1 MAIDSTEESRAE
13 IDAAALISAA
23 HRGSNDALG
32 KLLQEVR
39 PYLLVIARQEMGQQL
54 AGKVAPSDLVQE
66 TIVGA
71 CQSFN
76 DFRGW
81 TRDELLAW
89 LRTILLNEL
98 ANTRRH
104 FATSKRDVAR
114 EQGVAPEGLVA
125 GQCSASSAFRSLQSQ
140 ERLEQALTRLP
151 ELYRQVIL
159 LRHRENLSFAQ
170 IGQMLQ
176 RSEGAVH
183 KLWTRAVQ
191 QLRNELPPDE

>member
-13 IDAAALISAA
+13 IAAALISAA

-39 PYLLVIARQEMGQQL
+39 PYLLAIARQEMGQQL

-71 CQSFN
+71 CQSFT

-81 TRDELLAW
+81 TREELLAW

-104 FATSKRDVAR
+104 YATSKRDVAR
-114 EQGVAPEGLVA
+114 EQGVAPEGLA
-125 GQCSASSAFRSLQSQ
+125 GSDCSASSAFFSLQRE
-140 ERLEQALTRLP
+140 ERVEQALARLP

-170 IGQMLQ
+170 IGQVLQ

-191 QLRNELPPDE
+191 HLKNELPPCE

>member
-23 HRGSNDALG
+23 HGGSNDALG
-32 KLLQEVR
+32 NLLQEVR
-39 PYLLVIARQEMGQQL
+39 PYLLVIARQEMGPQL

-66 TIVGA
+66 AIIGA
-71 CQSFN
+71 CQSFT

-81 TRDELLAW
+81 TREELLAW

-104 FATSKRDVAR
+104 YATSKRDVAR
-114 EQGVAPEGLVA
+114 EQGVAPEGLA
-125 GQCSASSAFRSLQSQ
+125 GSQCSANSAFFSLQR
-140 ERLEQALTRLP
+140 EDRVEEALERLP

-170 IGQMLQ
+170 ISQVLQ

-191 QLRNELPPDE
+191 QLKNALPPGE